1 MTITGTWK
9 RNTVNR
15 LRVIYDVNIILDVVQ
30 RREQHYALS
39 AAALALAEKET
50 VEGYIAAHNVTT
62 LFYLQ
67 TRYTSAERARVVIT
81 ELLQFLRI
89 AAVDHDTVEQA
100 LNLPY
105 RDFEDAVLMMAAVKC
120 AADYVVTRD
129 TNDFSSGPLP
139 VLRPVE
145 LLALLS

>member
-1 MTITGTWK
+1 M
-9 RNTVNR
+9 
-15 LRVIYDVNIILDVVQ
+15 YDVNIVLDVLQ
-30 RREQHYALS
+30 RREQHYAPS
-39 AAALALAEKET
+39 AAALALAEKEA
-50 VEGYIAAHNVTT
+50 VEGYLAAHSVTT
-62 LFYLQ
+62 LFYLH
-67 TRYTSAERARVVIT
+67 TRFATAERARVAIT
-81 ELLQFLRI
+81 ELLQFFRI
-89 AAVDHDTVEQA
+89 AAVDHETVEQA

-120 AADYVVTRD
+120 GAEYVVTRD